1 MALLDKHG
9 LNKLID
15 NLNKNIN
22 SKVNFVKNSINT
34 KIDIFFNKVV
44 CISKPIIEYNGTKYI
59 IGVTKDGELTCGVT
73 DMLGEQM
80 DIIVESPNGT
90 LFKVIPTSNCELTTN
105 IVDEGIIKDIYL
117 QAPNPYGIIFKI
129 GVLDD
134 GTLITSTIS
143 DVRLVDDN
151 ILSKEMSW
159 SSSKINKSIDI
170 VRNSVGSVSSL
181 VDKLN
186 SNVNG
191 LSDDIS
197 NLNGLT
203 NQLSESINNK
213 LDRSSIITS
222 TSEPSDSDGKDGDI
236 WIMYEE

>member
-1 MALLDKHG
+1 MNAK
-9 LNKLID
+9 ID
-15 NLNKNIN
+15 N
-22 SKVNFVKNSINT
+22 
-34 KIDIFFNKVV
+34 FFNKVV

-73 DMLGEQM
+73 DMLGEPM

-105 IVDEGIIKDIYL
+105 IVDEGNVKDTYL

-143 DVRLVDDN
+143 DVRLVDDK

-159 SSSKINKSIDI
+159 SSSKINKSI
-170 VRNSVGSVSSL
+170 SVVKNDVDSVSNL
-181 VDKLN
+181 VDGLN
-186 SNVNG
+186 SNINE
-191 LSDDIS
+191 LNSDIS
-197 NLNGLT
+197 NLNDLT
-203 NQLSESINNK
+203 NQLSSSINNK
-213 LDRSSIITS
+213 LDKSSIITS